1 MTPAE
6 AQELIKGLPFGLRMR
21 RTALY
26 FAQHLDQWVST
37 EQLIVATYSGLDEP
51 EDAKACIKAMTNELR
66 KRLGPH
72 GLTIEGRAYLGR
84 RMAWDSLTQQMF
96 EHLTRLPKQFTRSD

>member
-1 MTPAE
+1 VTPEE
-6 AQELIKGLPFGLRMR
+6 ATELIKGMAFGLRMR
-21 RTALY
+21 RAATCLSQRLGY
-26 FAQHLDQWVST
+26 WVTT
-37 EQLIVATYSGLDEP
+37 ERLIISVYGDLDEP

-96 EHLTRLPKQFTRSD
+96 GHLTRLPKQFTRSD